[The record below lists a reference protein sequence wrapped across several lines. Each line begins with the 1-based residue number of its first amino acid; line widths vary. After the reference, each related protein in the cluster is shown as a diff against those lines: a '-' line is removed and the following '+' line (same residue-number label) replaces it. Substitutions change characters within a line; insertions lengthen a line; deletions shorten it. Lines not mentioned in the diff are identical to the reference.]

1 MTKKAK
7 PEINTSDFQFK
18 CSWEEAFEDPEFIK
32 TFSTEILEDY
42 ILKKRWYAG
51 KSSTLKYIDVVD
63 HGILKSEKNTF
74 HGVLIEINFSEA
86 FFQDYF
92 IPLSFITGSKEK
104 LETNTIIAPVTFKGE
119 EGYLIDALHIEDF
132 RHLVFDKI
140 MAYTLEQEEEDSKVI
155 FHRSET
161 IKPSKYKSSKFM
173 GGEQSNTSIIYN
185 DKYVMKFFRR
195 IYTSKNPDYE
205 ISRFLT
211 EKSNFKNTPAYVGSI
226 NLALDNGDTITLSL
240 MQELIENEGDAWKY
254 MLQEL
259 KSVFANLEKKKINV
273 DKLPDIPLY
282 QRQPIN
288 TMPPEI
294 IDFAGLNIFLK
305 VSKLALRTAEMH
317 IALGSDMQDTAFTPQ
332 KYNGDYAVWLKNR
345 LIYMF
350 QNRLNTIEN
359 NMHKLEGEALELAKQ
374 FLDKKK
380 EIREHFLNFNW
391 TKMKSERIRIHGD
404 YHLGQVLVEK
414 DDFYL
419 LDFEGEP
426 ESTIQDRKVKQPP
439 LKDVA
444 GMFRSF
450 HYAIYSTIFNNDGS
464 FTSSQEE
471 MFKSGEVLY
480 KYMIGVFMETY
491 VHKVQNE
498 NLNIGYKQEIEFL
511 LDYCLLEKAVYE
523 LGYELNSRPRWTI
536 IPLRGI
542 ASILKNK
549 KN

>member
-1 MTKKAK
+1 MSKKV
-7 PEINTSDFQFK
+7 PSNVNTSDFQFK
-18 CSWEEAFEDPEFIK
+18 CSWDEAFEDSEFIK

-51 KSSTLKYIDVVD
+51 KSSTLKYIEVVD
-63 HGILKSEKNTF
+63 HCKISSEKNTF

-92 IPLSFITGSKEK
+92 IPLSFISGPKEN
-104 LETNTIIAPVTFKGE
+104 LETGTIIAPVSFKGK
-119 EGYLIDALHIEDF
+119 EGHLIDAIHIEEF
-132 RHLVFDKI
+132 RSLVFNKI
-140 MAYTLEQEEEDSKVI
+140 MESSADKPEKKII
-155 FHRSET
+155 FHRSDT
-161 IKPSKYKSSKFM
+161 IQPGKYKSSRFM

-185 DKYVMKFFRR
+185 DQYVMKFFRR

-205 ISRFLT
+205 IIRFLT
-211 EKSNFKNTPAYVGSI
+211 EKSKFKNIPAYVGSI
-226 NLALDNGDTITLSL
+226 NLALDGGDTITLGL
-240 MQELIENEGDAWKY
+240 MQDLIENEGDAWKY

-259 KSVFANLEKKKINV
+259 KLVFANLEKKRIRVNRF
-273 DKLPDIPLY
+273 PDIKLY

-288 TMPPEI
+288 TIPPEI
-294 IDFAGLNIFLK
+294 IDFAGLNLFLK

-317 IALGSDMQDTAFTPQ
+317 IALGSDMQDTAFTPA

-359 NMHKLEGEALELAKQ
+359 NMHKLEGEALELAKE
-374 FLDKKK
+374 FLDRKK

-391 TKMKSERIRIHGD
+391 TRMKSERIRIHGD
-404 YHLGQVLVEK
+404 YHLGQVLVHD

-450 HYAIYSTIFNNDGS
+450 HYAIYSTIFNSDENFS
-464 FTSSQEE
+464 TSQEDL
-471 MFKSGEVLY
+471 FKAGEILY

-491 VHKVQNE
+491 VHKVQAE

-542 ASILKNK
+542 ASILKHK

>member
-1 MTKKAK
+1 MSKKAK
-7 PEINTSDFQFK
+7 PEVNTSDFQFK
-18 CSWEEAFEDPEFIK
+18 CTWDTAFEDQEFIK
-32 TFSTEILEDY
+32 TFSTEILENY

-63 HGILKSEKNTF
+63 HGKLSSDKNTF
-74 HGVLIEINFSEA
+74 YGVLIEINFSEA

-92 IPLSFITGSKEK
+92 IPLSFIVEDKEK
-104 LETNTIIAPVTFKGE
+104 LETNTVIAQVTFQGE
-119 EGYLIDALHIEDF
+119 EGYLIDAIHIEDF
-132 RHLVFDKI
+132 RKLVFEKI
-140 MAYTLEQEEEDSKVI
+140 MNYTVEQEEDSKVI

-161 IKPSKYKSSKFM
+161 LKPSEYKSSRFM

-185 DKYVMKFFRR
+185 DNYVMKFFRR

-211 EKSNFKNTPAYVGSI
+211 EKSDFKNTPAYVGSI

-240 MQELIENEGDAWKY
+240 MQELLENDGDAWKY

-259 KSVFANLEKKKINV
+259 KSVYMNLEKKKINV
-273 DKLPDIPLY
+273 SRLPDIPLY

-288 TMPPEI
+288 SIPPEI

-317 IALGSDMQDTAFTPQ
+317 IALGSDMQDTAFTPT

-359 NMHKLEGEALELAKQ
+359 NMHKLDGEALELANE

-404 YHLGQVLVEK
+404 YHLGQVLVDH

-464 FTSSQEE
+464 FATSQEE
-471 MFKSGEVLY
+471 MFKAGEVLY

-491 VHKVQNE
+491 VQKVQGE

-542 ASILKNK
+542 SSILKNK

>member
-1 MTKKAK
+1 MSKKVLSNV
-7 PEINTSDFQFK
+7 NTSDFQFK
-18 CSWEEAFEDPEFIK
+18 CSWKEAFEDSEFVK

-42 ILKKRWYAG
+42 ILKKRWYGG
-51 KSSTLKYIDVVD
+51 KSSTLKYIEVVD
-63 HGILKSEKNTF
+63 QFKISYEKDTF
-74 HGVLIEINFSEA
+74 YGVMIEINFSEA

-92 IPLSFITGSKEK
+92 IPLSFITDKKKE
-104 LETNTIIAPVTFKGE
+104 LEKDIIIAPVNFKGK
-119 EGYLIDALHIEDF
+119 EGYLIDAVNLEDF
-132 RHLVFDKI
+132 RHLIFDKI
-140 MAYTLEQEEEDSKVI
+140 MTASGDRADKNIL
-155 FHRSET
+155 FHRSDTAEST
-161 IKPSKYKSSKFM
+161 AYKSSRFM

-185 DKYVMKFFRR
+185 DKYVLKFFRR

-205 ISRFLT
+205 IIRFLT
-211 EKSNFKNTPAYVGSI
+211 EKSNFQNIPAYIGSI
-226 NLALDNGDTITLSL
+226 NLAIDGGDTITLGL
-240 MQELIENEGDAWKY
+240 MQDLIENEGDAWKY

-259 KSVFANLEKKKINV
+259 KLVFANLEKKRIKV
-273 DKLPDIPLY
+273 SRFPDIELY
-282 QRQPIN
+282 QRQSIN
-288 TMPPEI
+288 TIPPEI
-294 IDFAGLNIFLK
+294 IDFAGLNLFLK

-317 IALGSDMQDTAFTPQ
+317 VALGSDIQDTAFTPA

-345 LIYMF
+345 LIHMF

-359 NMHKLEGEALELAKQ
+359 NMHKLEGEALELAKE
-374 FLDKKK
+374 FLDRKK

-391 TKMKSERIRIHGD
+391 TRMKSERIRIHGD
-404 YHLGQVLVEK
+404 YHLGQVLVHD

-450 HYAIYSTIFNNDGS
+450 HYAIYSTIFNSDDS
-464 FTSSQEE
+464 FSSTQEE
-471 MFKSGEVLY
+471 LFQAGEILY

-491 VHKVQNE
+491 VHKVQSE

-542 ASILKNK
+542 ASILKHK
-549 KN
+549 KI

>member
-1 MTKKAK
+1 MSKKVK
-7 PEINTSDFQFK
+7 PEVNTSDFQFK
-18 CSWEEAFEDPEFIK
+18 CDWENAFKDEVFVK

-51 KSSTLKYIDVVD
+51 KSSTLKYIEVVD
-63 HGILKSEKNTF
+63 NCKLKSETNTF
-74 HGVLIEINFSEA
+74 FGVLIEINFSEA
-86 FFQDYF
+86 FFQNYF
-92 IPLSFITGSKEK
+92 IPLSFIPGNKEK
-104 LETNTIIAPVTFKGE
+104 LETSTIIAPVTFKGI
-119 EGYLIDALHIEDF
+119 EGYLIDAIHIEDF
-132 RHLVFDKI
+132 RILMFNKI
-140 MAYTLEQEEEDSKVI
+140 MNYSSEETNGKVI

-161 IKPSKYKSSKFM
+161 VKPVKYQSSKFM

-185 DKYVMKFFRR
+185 DSCVMKFFRR

-211 EKSNFKNTPAYVGSI
+211 EKSDFKNIPAYVGSI
-226 NLALDNGDTITLSL
+226 NLALDNGDTITLAL
-240 MQELIENEGDAWKY
+240 MQDLLENQGDAWKY

-259 KSVFANLEKKKINV
+259 KSVFINLEKKKIQV
-273 DKLPDIPLY
+273 SRLPDISLY
-282 QRQPIN
+282 KRQPIN
-288 TMPPEI
+288 TIPPEI

-317 IALGSDMQDTAFTPQ
+317 ISLGSDMQDTAFTPT

-359 NMHKLEGEALELAKQ
+359 NMHKLEGEALELAKE

-404 YHLGQVLVEK
+404 YHLGQVLVDH

-464 FTSSQEE
+464 FSTSQAD
-471 MFKSGEVLY
+471 MFAAGEVLY

-491 VHKVQNE
+491 VDKVQTE
-498 NLNIGYKQEIEFL
+498 NLNIGYNQEIEFL

>member
-1 MTKKAK
+1 MSKKVK
-7 PEINTSDFQFK
+7 PNVNTSDFQFK
-18 CSWEEAFEDPEFIK
+18 NNWEMAFEDQEFIK

-51 KSSTLKYIDVVD
+51 KSSTLKYIEVVD
-63 HGILKSEKNTF
+63 HCKLSSEKHTYY
-74 HGVLIEINFSEA
+74 GVLIQINFSEA

-92 IPLSFITGSKEK
+92 IPVSFIPGAKEN
-104 LETNTIIAPVTFKGE
+104 LETNTIIAPMSFKNV
-119 EGYLIDALHIEDF
+119 EGHLIDALHIEDF
-132 RHLVFDKI
+132 RILVFNRI
-140 MAYTLEQEEEDSKVI
+140 MDYPEESAHNKVL

-161 IKPSKYKSSKFM
+161 MKPAKYISSGFM

-185 DKYVMKFFRR
+185 DTLVMKFFRR

-211 EKSNFKNTPAYVGSI
+211 ERSNFRNIPAYVGSI
-226 NLALDNGDTITLSL
+226 NLALDNGDTITLAL
-240 MQELIENEGDAWKY
+240 MQDLIENEGDAWKY
-254 MLQEL
+254 MLEEL
-259 KSVFANLEKKKINV
+259 KSVFSNLEKKKIKV
-273 DKLPDIPLY
+273 KKLPDIPLY
-282 QRQPIN
+282 QRQSIN
-288 TMPPEI
+288 SIPPEI
-294 IDFAGLNIFLK
+294 IDFAGLNIFMK

-317 IALGSDMQDTAFTPQ
+317 IALGSDMQDTAFTPT

-359 NMHKLEGEALELAKQ
+359 NIHKLEGEALELAKE

-391 TKMKSERIRIHGD
+391 TRMKSERIRIHGD
-404 YHLGQVLVEK
+404 FHLGQVLVDH

-464 FTSSQEE
+464 FSTSQED
-471 MFKSGEVLY
+471 MFEAGEVLY
-480 KYMIGVFMETY
+480 KFMIGVFMETY
-491 VHKVQNE
+491 VHKVQSE

-511 LDYCLLEKAVYE
+511 LDYCLLEKAIYE

-542 ASILKNK
+542 SSILKNK

>member
-1 MTKKAK
+1 MSKKAK
-7 PEINTSDFQFK
+7 PEVNTSDFQFK
-18 CSWEEAFEDPEFIK
+18 CTWDNAFEDEEFIK
-32 TFSTEILEDY
+32 TFSTEILENY

-63 HGILKSEKNTF
+63 HGKLSSDKNTF
-74 HGVLIEINFSEA
+74 YGVLIEINFSEA

-92 IPLSFITGSKEK
+92 IPLSFIVEDQEK
-104 LETNTIIAPVTFKGE
+104 LETNTIIAPITFQGE
-119 EGYLIDALHIEDF
+119 QGYLIDAIHIEDF
-132 RHLVFDKI
+132 RQLVFDKI
-140 MAYTLEQEEEDSKVI
+140 MNYTVEQEEDSKVI

-161 IKPSKYKSSKFM
+161 LKPTKYKSSRFM

-185 DKYVMKFFRR
+185 DNYVMKFFRR

-205 ISRFLT
+205 ISRFLS

-226 NLALDNGDTITLSL
+226 NLALDSGDTITLSL
-240 MQELIENEGDAWKY
+240 MQELLENEGDAWKY

-259 KSVFANLEKKKINV
+259 KSVYINLEKKKINV
-273 DKLPDIPLY
+273 NRLPDIALY

-288 TMPPEI
+288 TIPPEI

-317 IALGSDMQDTAFTPQ
+317 IALGSDMQDTAFTPT

-359 NMHKLEGEALELAKQ
+359 NMHKLDGEALKLANE
-374 FLDKKK
+374 FLDNKK

-404 YHLGQVLVEK
+404 YHLGQVLVDH

-464 FTSSQEE
+464 FATSQDE
-471 MFKSGEVLY
+471 MFKAGEVLY

-491 VHKVQNE
+491 VQKVQNE

-542 ASILKNK
+542 SSILKNK